1 MNETHV
7 QTLSADDRLDW
18 LRLIRSDNVGPIT
31 FYQLLERFGTAGA
44 ALKGLPDL
52 ARQGGRSKKTAGRGQ
67 GQRRARNRIPEQ
79 DWCRAHHQG
88 GARLPAAVGLYRRRA
103 AVDQRARQPPFVDQK
118 SHRRRRRPQCVRQRP
133 ELRRTDRPGFGR
145 GRFVGGIRFGPRHR
159 CGLPEGKRR
168 SL

>member
-52 ARQGGRSKKTAGRGQ
+52 DGRAD
-67 GQRRARNRIPEQ
+67 A
-79 DWCRAHHQG
+79 
-88 GARLPAAVGLYRRRA
+88 
-103 AVDQRARQPPFVDQK
+103 QK
-118 SHRRRRRPQCVRQRP
+118 YGS
-133 ELRRTDRPGFGR
+133 
-145 GRFVGGIRFGPRHR
+145 GPR
-159 CGLPEGKRR
+159 PTPSAK
-168 SL
+168 SNP